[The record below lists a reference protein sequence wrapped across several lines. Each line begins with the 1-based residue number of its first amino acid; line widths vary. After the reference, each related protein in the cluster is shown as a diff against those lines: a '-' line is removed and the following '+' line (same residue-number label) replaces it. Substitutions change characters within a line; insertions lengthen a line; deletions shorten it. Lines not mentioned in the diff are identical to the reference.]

1 MSVASTSLAALARLT
16 NKGQEHTVSLFCVS
30 HPLMVPQIWED
41 QFTLCVSYQASPAKQ
56 FPWVV
61 FEPAF

>member
-1 MSVASTSLAALARLT
+1 
-16 NKGQEHTVSLFCVS
+16 
-30 HPLMVPQIWED
+30 MVPPIWED

-61 FEPAF
+61 FLNLPFDKAVYNFHYLPIYYGVAVCMRVCCF